1 MKVFYTKNAAVVPP
15 IAPEREQGDTTSVA
29 VETLGSIIIQ
39 GDRSDPDNI
48 QPDEVQLWHAHPDDM
63 DMTKTM
69 SGDPQVEIIY
79 PDMDEIKEKR
89 KHLHFYKCI
98 NDRTRWRIR
107 ERYSVEE
114 ELKAIRTDDTEHHNW
129 VMQCCAEGDVDKVR
143 FSKKLRIAWNR
154 LYIVFLPNAEPVAIY
169 VAAWP

>member
-48 QPDEVQLWHAHPDDM
+48 QPDEVQLWHSHPDDM

-89 KHLHFYKCI
+89 KHLHFYKCV

-114 ELKAIRTDDTEHHNW
+114 ELKAIRTNDTEHHNW
-129 VMQCCAEGDVDKVR
+129 VMQCCAEGDIQ
-143 FSKKLRIAWNR
+143 KKAMGLK
-154 LYIVFLPNAEPVAIY
+154 E
-169 VAAWP
+169 